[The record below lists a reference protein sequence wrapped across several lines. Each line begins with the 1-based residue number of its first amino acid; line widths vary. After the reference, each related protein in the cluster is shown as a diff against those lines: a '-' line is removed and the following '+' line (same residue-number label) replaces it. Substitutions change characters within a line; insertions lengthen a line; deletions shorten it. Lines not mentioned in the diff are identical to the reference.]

1 MPTPTTRTRE
11 QINFAVAS
19 GDRFATRLHAAEK
32 ATGHSRSQI
41 ARRVVEQFLDV
52 WLAAQLR
59 QQRIADEAR
68 EAALSR
74 IAEPSE
80 PAALGEPGEFQ
91 AYLDAAGRLLDAR
104 PGSADYALAMA
115 ELTPGGPAE
124 GGSAGDVLL
133 RLERMKAGA

>member
-1 MPTPTTRTRE
+1 MPATSTRTRQ

-19 GDRFATRLHAAEK
+19 GDQLAARLRAAEE
-32 ATGHSRSQI
+32 ATGHSRSLI

-59 QQRIADEAR
+59 QGRIADEAR
-68 EAALSR
+68 AAALAR
-74 IAEPSE
+74 IAEPAE
-80 PAALGEPGEFQ
+80 PAPVGVPAEFQ
-91 AYLDAAGRLLDAR
+91 AYLDAAGKLLDAR

-115 ELTPGGPAE
+115 ELTPGAPAE